1 MNNSNAWRAYR
12 QALLAF
18 ARVQGARKS
27 GHVSGSRATSLYE
40 GPCGVGREE
49 SMKFKTFKR
58 DVQII
63 LRGHMQQAETQ
74 RREAVDKDS
83 AIMYMRLADILGKA
97 LEEISQRCND

>member
-1 MNNSNAWRAYR
+1 MYR
-12 QALLAF
+12 GL
-18 ARVQGARKS
+18 
-27 GHVSGSRATSLYE
+27 RATSLCE
-40 GPCGVGREE
+40 RPCHVGREE
-49 SMKFKTFKR
+49 RMKFKTFKR